1 MSNIPYPDVPPL
13 PGVPPISRSA
23 SQGIAIGL
31 AVAAELYALYKK
43 LKDTPVKYP
52 KQPTQHAIW
61 GILYEGSFDSANP
74 EYLVTQ
80 NSVNTATI
88 NTSLF
93 LGNTATLG
101 TTQVINVSIKG
112 TYALKPD
119 SFVKFEY
126 KEIHKI
132 PNYPVE
138 QGSFQSY
145 NKVTLPYEIKLIVT
159 KSNIFE
165 ISAFINQILV
175 LLNSTKLL
183 SIVTPDKVYNSA
195 SLVNFDY
202 RKDARNGAVLL
213 IAELTFQEVRIA
225 PNPSLPVAAPQAAQ
239 TFALGQV
246 SPLGADTPIGT
257 NISDLLINNEAVPF

>member
-13 PGVPPISRSA
+13 AGVPPISRSA
-23 SQGIAIGL
+23 NQGIAVGL

-43 LKDTPVKYP
+43 LKDAPKIYP

-61 GILYEGSFDSANP
+61 GILYEGTYNGGNP

-93 LGNTATLG
+93 LGNTTTLG
-101 TTQVINVSIKG
+101 TTQVTNISLKG

-126 KEIHKI
+126 KVDHKI
-132 PNYPVE
+132 PTYPI
-138 QGSFQSY
+138 QNGGFASY
-145 NKVTLPYEIKLIVT
+145 NKIALPYEIKLIVT

-165 ISAFINQILV
+165 ISSFINQISI
-175 LLNSTKLL
+175 LLNSTRIL
-183 SIVTPDKVYNSA
+183 SIVTPDKVYNS
-195 SLVNFDY
+195 VNLIHFDY
-202 RKDARNGAVLL
+202 KKEAVNGAVLL
-213 IAELTFQEVRIA
+213 IAELTFQEVRVI
-225 PNPSLPVAAPQAAQ
+225 PSPADPVATPQADQ